1 MPSPLCA
8 SMVKITHR
16 GSKILG
22 GEEDH
27 DDAAVAE
34 ESDDPEDEE
43 EDAEHVG
50 DQRVLRGKLPPERV
64 DDALKVFGEII
75 ELTGA
80 LRIERKHNH
89 F

>member
-1 MPSPLCA
+1 
-8 SMVKITHR
+8 MVKITHR

-27 DDAAVAE
+27 DDAPVAE
-34 ESDDPEDEE
+34 ESNDPEDEE
-43 EDAEHVG
+43 EDAEHVR
-50 DQRVLRGKLPPERV
+50 DKRVLRGELAPERM